1 MKILAM
7 DIGAGTKDILLY
19 DDNKKSV
26 ENCIKMVLPSPSL
39 VYAEK
44 IREATR
50 LRSDIFL
57 KGHSIGGGPVA
68 SALREHVKKG
78 FRALMTEDAAYTV
91 RNDLVEVEELGI
103 EIVNGD
109 NPSGTFE
116 GEILTL
122 DEVNLSDLQSF
133 LTSVGEPCL
142 DLDFVALAV
151 QDHGV
156 FPRGMSNREFRI
168 QTLLD
173 RLAEDSKPEV
183 LAFMEHEIPSC
194 FRRMKSAAT
203 ASRNQLPNAKVL
215 LMDTATDA
223 ILGCLEDP
231 ILADVNHV
239 LVVNVG
245 NGHTMAA
252 LVSGGSIVGM
262 MEHHTQLLNSQTV
275 EGLLLAFANGK
286 LSNEDVFR
294 ERGHGVFYLADA
306 PGFSQ
311 IERIVATGP
320 NRGMLARSNL
330 TVHSANPAGD
340 VMMTG
345 PIGLVEAVKRKL
357 RPE

>member
-7 DIGAGTKDILLY
+7 DIGAGTKDVLLF
-19 DDNKKSV
+19 DDSKKSV

-39 VYAEK
+39 AYAEK

-50 LRSDIFL
+50 LRRDLFL
-57 KGHSIGGGPVA
+57 RGYSIGGGSIG
-68 SALREHVKKG
+68 SALGEHVKNG
-78 FRALMTEDAAYTV
+78 FRAVMTENAAYTV
-91 RNDLVEVEELGI
+91 RNDLSEVRELGI
-103 EIVNGD
+103 EIVNGE
-109 NPSGTFE
+109 NSSGPVE
-116 GEILTL
+116 GETLIL
-122 DEVNLSDLQSF
+122 DEVSVSGLQRF
-133 LTSVGEPCL
+133 LTSVGESCF

-156 FPRGMSNREFRI
+156 FPRGVSNREFRI
-168 QTLLD
+168 QTLQD
-173 RLAEDSKPEV
+173 RLAEDSHPEA
-183 LAFMEHEIPSC
+183 LAFMEHEIPAC

-203 ASRNQLPNAKVL
+203 ASKNQLPEARVL

-231 ILADVNHV
+231 IVAGAKHI

-262 MEHHTQLLNSQTV
+262 MEHHTELLSSHTV
-275 EGLLLAFANGK
+275 EGLLLAFANGT

-294 ERGHGVFYLADA
+294 GHGHGVFYLADA
-306 PGFSQ
+306 PGFSR
-311 IERIVATGP
+311 IEKIVATGP
-320 NRGMLARSNL
+320 NRGLLASSNL

-345 PIGLVEAVKRKL
+345 PMGLVQAVRRKL
-357 RPE
+357 RLE